1 MGHIRLIS
9 TCYNPFAIKLLQKL
23 LKAKCL
29 HCDRLRVVSEKME
42 LFLLRLKLI
51 KRGFLV
57 EAAQLGAYTDFGMA
71 SIEASI
77 QILRKK
83 LNIKTG
89 KTEDGE
95 PTNEDKD
102 QTLTA
107 LEAFSEQ
114 EKQKREELASRI
126 QAIIEEER
134 EQPVTSSAATIATRK
149 LVKEVMASV
158 VPGRCPHCKAR
169 IPRIRKEGAIKF
181 FQMPLSK
188 KDAKSNR
195 ENLARPDLRLDSSTI
210 GAFSE
215 SDEDEEDVKEEQ
227 EQKEEGGSDRK
238 QQYLNPLEV
247 REHMRRLWAEA
258 GALLE
263 PLFGSFEIFFIN
275 SLLVSPNRFRPESKG
290 GKQSGGDSDFLHAHS
305 AMLNKILDA
314 NLMLRKAIETKEKL
328 IPEDEK
334 DRHDTAS
341 ERSKA
346 QSTEISKK
354 EVTSKDVIRRWID
367 LQETIN

>member
-1 MGHIRLIS
+1 
-9 TCYNPFAIKLLQKL
+9 
-23 LKAKCL
+23 
-29 HCDRLRVVSEKME
+29 ME
-42 LFLLRLKLI
+42 VFLLRLKLI
-51 KRGFLV
+51 KRGFIV
-57 EAAQLGAYTDFGMA
+57 EAAQLGTYPDFGMA

-83 LNIKTG
+83 LNIKAS
-89 KTEDGE
+89 KAEEGE
-95 PTNEDKD
+95 PTNEEKD

-114 EKQKREELASRI
+114 EKQAREKMAAHI
-126 QAIIEEER
+126 QAIIEGEH
-134 EQPVTSSAATIATRK
+134 EQTVTSNAATIATRK
-149 LVKEVMASV
+149 LLKEVMASV
-158 VPGRCPHCKAR
+158 VPGRCPYCKAR
-169 IPRIRKEGAIKF
+169 VPRVRKEGAIKF
-181 FQMPLSK
+181 FQMALSK

-215 SDEDEEDVKEEQ
+215 SEEDEEDEKE
-227 EQKEEGGSDRK
+227 GSDRK

-247 REHMRRLWAEA
+247 REHMKRLWAEA
-258 GALLE
+258 GSLLDL
-263 PLFGSFEIFFIN
+263 LFGSFEIFFMN
-275 SLLVSPNRFRPESKG
+275 NLLVSPNRFRPESKG

-314 NLMLRKAIETKEKL
+314 NWMLRKAIEVKEKL
-328 IPEDEK
+328 IPEKEEEK
-334 DRHDTAS
+334 DRHETAS

-354 EVTSKDVIRRWID
+354 ELTSKDVIRRWID